1 MRKENCDINIITSLD
16 DIAWIFNI
24 RGNDVKN
31 NPVNLAYA
39 AITLDKVVLYIN
51 EKKLN
56 SEVERYLY
64 KNKVEVRDYFEIY
77 EDMQRISNSNVIMM
91 DLNKV
96 NYSIYRNLNSEI
108 KVLDKANP
116 STLMKACK
124 NKIELENLRECHIR
138 DGVAVTKFM

>member
-1 MRKENCDINIITSLD
+1 
-16 DIAWIFNI
+16 
-24 RGNDVKN
+24 
-31 NPVNLAYA
+31 
-39 AITLDKVVLYIN
+39 
-51 EKKLN
+51 
-56 SEVERYLY
+56 
-64 KNKVEVRDYFEIY
+64 
-77 EDMQRISNSNVIMM
+77 MQRISNSNVIMM